1 MASEAGGAAGGA
13 ARAGSSEP
21 RAAPASP
28 RTPHLRRLCAHPPQS
43 RQARLAAR
51 SPHPA
56 GPARPVPLLRLFS
69 PPTRTASIFQKLISL
84 SSKLRRY
91 ITASQKRSDEVSFT
105 RLPAGAATVAP
116 NALRPPPGSLCRA
129 RRGPARCKQPPSA
142 SPRGGNKEGRGNP
155 SAPELRLSLP
165 LQTHPPRSSSPLP
178 RRAGPA
184 AQAEENATM
193 RAAPEWSRA
202 GHGTRPFRSGAALRP
217 RAPTPQRRG
226 CSRPAR
232 ATGQRSTERR
242 GVKASP
248 SARRRDFS
256 PRRDGH
262 GARAAP
268 APGSLPRRHHH
279 VVNDEVGRGQGSRA
293 LLPPRLLPA
302 VTVVRPAPA
311 AARRRH
317 VAALPRPPPALGAR
331 REREA
336 GPPRRRARSR
346 RHLGGGPSGVRP
358 SGCGRGLLLFSL
370 RLKTKAANRVL
381 RDEAGRRTPQ
391 KAVGFVSTVI
401 YENFRTVIC

>member
-184 AQAEENATM
+184 AQAEEDATV
-193 RAAPEWSRA
+193 RTAPERSSAQTTRTHSAAPGLQPS
-202 GHGTRPFRSGAALRP
+202 GTRYGTALHR
-217 RAPTPQRRG
+217 
-226 CSRPAR
+226 
-232 ATGQRSTERR
+232 
-242 GVKASP
+242 
-248 SARRRDFS
+248 
-256 PRRDGH
+256 
-262 GARAAP
+262 
-268 APGSLPRRHHH
+268 
-279 VVNDEVGRGQGSRA
+279 
-293 LLPPRLLPA
+293 
-302 VTVVRPAPA
+302 
-311 AARRRH
+311 AARR
-317 VAALPRPPPALGAR
+317 
-331 REREA
+331 
-336 GPPRRRARSR
+336 
-346 RHLGGGPSGVRP
+346 
-358 SGCGRGLLLFSL
+358 
-370 RLKTKAANRVL
+370 
-381 RDEAGRRTPQ
+381 
-391 KAVGFVSTVI
+391 
-401 YENFRTVIC
+401 